1 MEHPTRSL
9 QINWGPTVQQQE
21 NWAVRKSRLLSDGQT
36 TELRIHIY
44 HFDDEKG
51 PCFDLDECTVYRSSP
66 QSMPRFTICSIL
78 KGHSQNVV
86 PSSSTA
92 TLLLQS
98 GALLSPHK
106 MHALQASDAW
116 ADLSDST
123 LLLVHQIKKTHHASG
138 ESWLFQDGS
147 LGEMPWFGYD
157 TGRCVAV
164 KRWYMLR
171 CSKRQ
176 VLFFIAGM
184 QLLYLLK
191 IHFL

>member
-1 MEHPTRSL
+1 V
-9 QINWGPTVQQQE
+9 QIG
-21 NWAVRKSRLLSDGQT
+21 KLHSGGQI
-36 TELRIHIY
+36 TERRIHTY
-44 HFDDEKG
+44 PFDDENVRCCG
-51 PCFDLDECTVYRSSP
+51 SGVCTAFKSSS
-66 QSMPRFTICSIL
+66 QSTPRFTITSIH
-78 KGHSQNVV
+78 KGHDQLAVT
-86 PSSSTA
+86 SSSTA

-138 ESWLFQDGS
+138 ESWLFQGFS

-176 VLFFIAGM
+176 VLFCIAGM

-191 IHFL
+191 IHVL